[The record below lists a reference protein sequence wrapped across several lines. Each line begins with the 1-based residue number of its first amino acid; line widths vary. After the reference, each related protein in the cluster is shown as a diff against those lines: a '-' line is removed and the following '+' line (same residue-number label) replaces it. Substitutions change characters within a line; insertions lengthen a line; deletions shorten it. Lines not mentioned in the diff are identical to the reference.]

1 MSDDGR
7 RLPHLGFRVA
17 GLVLLLGCLAV
28 FDPVAESVAQ
38 QLLIPLLMIFAG
50 YALIQNLAVVALAT
64 SVLAAIAYPAY
75 QNYARESK
83 RADAH
88 TALLRIAALQEKH
101 FSNNNVYANSTTTLG
116 YAAHP
121 AASNDGYWAVAVT
134 GVGPAAFTLNASP
147 AGSHADA
154 DCNTITLTSAGMRT
168 PANCW

>member
-1 MSDDGR
+1 MTGYKRKNLRSGLR
-7 RLPHLGFRVA
+7 GIGGFT
-17 GLVLLLGCLAV
+17 
-28 FDPVAESVAQ
+28 
-38 QLLIPLLMIFAG
+38 LIELMI
-50 YALIQNLAVVALAT
+50 VVIII

-83 RADAH
+83 RTDAH

-147 AGSHADA
+147 AGSHADPA
-154 DCNTITLTSAGMRT
+154 CNTITLTSAGMRT